1 MSSYDG
7 KLVMMAN
14 QICKFYAPQKQVEPA
29 AAIATH
35 IRKFWDPRM
44 RAAIIEGRIPSGERV
59 PSTRSFA
66 AQLGIARGTI
76 DIAYARLTQHL
87 LALPNIFRRRR

>member
-7 KLVMMAN
+7 RLVMMAN
-14 QICKFYAPQKQVEPA
+14 QIAKFYAPQKQVEPV

-44 RAAIIEGRIPSGERV
+44 RAAIISHLDQGGAGLDAPARQAVERLKQG
-59 PSTRSFA
+59 P
-66 AQLGIARGTI
+66 
-76 DIAYARLTQHL
+76 
-87 LALPNIFRRRR
+87 

>member
-14 QICKFYAPQKQVEPA
+14 QIARFYLPQKQVEPV

-44 RAAIIEGRIPSGERV
+44 RAAIIAHVDQGGAGLDEPACQAVERLK
-59 PSTRSFA
+59 
-66 AQLGIARGTI
+66 QGARP
-76 DIAYARLTQHL
+76 A
-87 LALPNIFRRRR
+87 

>member
-14 QICKFYAPQKQVEPA
+14 QIARFYLPQKQVEPV
-29 AAIATH
+29 AAIVTH

-44 RAAIIEGRIPSGERV
+44 RSAIIALADQGAAGLDEPARQAVERLKQGAGV
-59 PSTRSFA
+59 T
-66 AQLGIARGTI
+66 
-76 DIAYARLTQHL
+76 
-87 LALPNIFRRRR
+87 